1 MTNTEN
7 APGNT
12 HVAVKKA
19 HDYDAGKIST
29 LANVILHCIFF
40 IVVLLCLVPLLL
52 VFMVSITDNTTLLRY
67 GYTLFPS
74 VISFSAYEYMLRAN
88 QAILRAYWMS
98 IQVTV
103 IGTIAS
109 TTVMA
114 LFAYPISR
122 PIFKYRTFFTWM
134 VLFTMLFSGALVP
147 WFIMY
152 SQVLRLGNTTAVMI
166 IPHLMNAWFVLVL
179 RTFYKNSIP
188 EELLE
193 AARIDGAG
201 ELRIFGSIVFPL
213 STAGIATVALFM
225 MITYW
230 NDWWLPLIFIRST
243 ELDTIQNF
251 LRQMLEN
258 IQFIARHPAMLG
270 GRVDMA
276 AMPTETMRMA
286 IAVVAVGPVVLAYP
300 FFQRFFVKG
309 MMIGAVKG

>member
-1 MTNTEN
+1 MAQVVTKPLGKVET
-7 APGNT
+7 
-12 HVAVKKA
+12 KSK
-19 HDYDAGKIST
+19 DYDATRIS
-29 LANVILHCIFF
+29 LVSNAILHVIFF
-40 IVVLLCLVPLLL
+40 VIVLLCLVPLAL
-52 VFMVSITDNTTLLRY
+52 VFMVSITDNQTLLRE

-74 VISFSAYEYMLRAN
+74 QISFTAYEYMLRGS

-98 IQVTV
+98 IKVTV
-103 IGTIAS
+103 LGTFFS
-109 TTVMA
+109 TLIMS
-114 LFAYPISR
+114 LYAYPLSR
-122 PIFKYRTFFTWM
+122 PTFKYRIFFTWM
-134 VLFTMLFSGALVP
+134 VLFTMLFTGGLVP

-152 SQVLRLGNTTAVMI
+152 SQVLSIGDTTAVLV

-179 RTFYKNSIP
+179 RTFYKNTIP

-201 ELRIFGSIVFPL
+201 EIRAYISIVLPL

-230 NDWWLPLIFIRST
+230 NDWWLPMIFIRSAN
-243 ELDTIQNF
+243 LDTIQNF

-276 AMPTETMRMA
+276 AMPSETMRMA